1 MTSEAPEETSI
12 MAPPVT
18 VTRGKETVLVVED
31 DEAVRSFTRAVLEQE
46 GYVVIEA
53 AGGEEALSEI
63 LSRGI
68 KVALLVTDV
77 VMPRMSGR
85 ELARKLE
92 DICPEA
98 KILFVSGYAANAIV
112 HHDILDSGLDYMQ
125 KPFSSRDFLRKV
137 REILDRQKHAQ

>member
-1 MTSEAPEETSI
+1 MTSEAPEEASV
-12 MAPPVT
+12 MAPQVS
-18 VTRGKETVLVVED
+18 VARGKETVLVVED
-31 DEAVRSFTRAVLEQE
+31 DEAVRKFTRAVLEQE
-46 GYVVIEA
+46 GYIVIEA

-68 KVALLVTDV
+68 KVALLVSDV
-77 VMPRMSGR
+77 VMPRLSGR

-98 KILFVSGYAANAIV
+98 KVLFVSGYTANAIV

-125 KPFSSRDFLRKV
+125 KPFSSREFLGKV
-137 REILDRQKHAQ
+137 REILDRKERTK